1 MAESEK
7 KNQDKNVFHQDP
19 TRSGYSSG
27 SREFEDVESAEDI
40 GRSSKTAQDRE
51 SVNSG
56 GGQERGPSK
65 EFPSKG

>member
-7 KNQDKNVFHQDP
+7 KNQDRNVFHQDP

-27 SREFEDVESAEDI
+27 SDEFEDVESAEEI
-40 GRSSKTAQDRE
+40 RRSSKTAQDRE

-56 GGQERGPSK
+56 GEERGPSK